1 MINQDDIMR
10 SVPCL
15 HDCVAYT
22 DVSVLKYDKH
32 TFNLILDQFQDFK
45 EDLQEATEDK
55 TANEVNNQFIHQ
67 AMHGDEVRKII
78 AQNYNEV
85 IKEEGIQNEAN
96 RKSLALKMNLDI
108 ERITKGPPPLRNSAK
123 NKQESEN
130 DEARTGAT
138 ASIN

>member
-1 MINQDDIMR
+1 M
-10 SVPCL
+10 
-15 HDCVAYT
+15 
-22 DVSVLKYDKH
+22 
-32 TFNLILDQFQDFK
+32 
-45 EDLQEATEDK
+45 QEATEDK

-78 AQNYNEV
+78 AENYNEV

-123 NKQESEN
+123 NK
-130 DEARTGAT
+130 
-138 ASIN
+138 